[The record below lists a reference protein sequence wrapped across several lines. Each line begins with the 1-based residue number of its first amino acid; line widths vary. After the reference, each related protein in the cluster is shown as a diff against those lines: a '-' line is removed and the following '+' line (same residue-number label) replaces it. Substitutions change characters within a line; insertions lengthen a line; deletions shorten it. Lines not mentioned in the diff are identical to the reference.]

1 MSEKFQNKY
10 RIPSARW
17 QHWDY
22 GSQGAYFI
30 TICTKNREHFFGS
43 VKDGEMILN
52 ELGLI
57 VKNEWIKTI
66 EKRPDMNLELG
77 EFVVM
82 PNHFHAVILIGHN
95 EYNSKNNHDEIKDG
109 FDTIKINETEKYRT
123 VSDDETYNCDDMVTR
138 DGTVTRGGT
147 VTRRDAMH
155 CVSTINVPSIPTAT
169 ILTPIPTTSQK
180 NQFGVQ
186 SKNLASI
193 VRGFKS
199 SVTTNSKIIGNNHF
213 AWQPRYHDHVI
224 RDAQSF
230 ERIQQYILNNP
241 KKWIDD
247 TFYN

>member
-17 QHWDY
+17 QYWDY

-30 TICTKNREHFFGS
+30 TICTKNREHFFGHI
-43 VKDGEMILN
+43 KDGKMILN

-57 VKNEWIKTI
+57 VQNEWIKTI

-82 PNHFHAVILIGHN
+82 PNHFHAVILIGKN
-95 EYNSKNNHDEIKDG
+95 EYNSKKCHDEIND
-109 FDTIKINETEKYRT
+109 DTVMRG
-123 VSDDETYNCDDMVTR
+123 D
-138 DGTVTRGGT
+138 TVTCGDT

-155 CVSTINVPSIPTAT
+155 CVSTINVPSTNVPSIPTAT
-169 ILTPIPTTSQK
+169 IPSTNVPTMVSKSTTSPK

-199 SVTTNSKIIGNNHF
+199 SVTTNAKIMGNKHF
-213 AWQPRYHDHVI
+213 TWQPRYHDHVI
-224 RDAQSF
+224 RDSQSF